1 MISGACTGGSSLIMP
16 YFFSLKSE
24 KILQVLGNNLKEA
37 LLNLR
42 ASRASIDHKMAVLV
56 LDIVGECLEPETSEV
71 VNSFFTC
78 VINSKSDQAFA
89 VLQSVSRFIKEGYSK
104 QFFAFASTKKLEYY
118 SWKTL
123 ERLCSLFEEF
133 LDLSESLKAV
143 ALPRFDEGGEES
155 IQKILQ
161 NSHQLLIEAPP
172 NANPAHI
179 SALEDL
185 LAFTDNFIKFKA
197 EATKY
202 LSGLPKS
209 RRLSID
215 VYLKIF
221 RTLEDECFRS
231 YKEYDKFRLCKLCII
246 LTTDPSS
253 DVPQAYTE
261 DYFLDLFYEVHALY
275 RKCGEESVGLFLDAP
290 CLQER
295 ISPDRVFRVLQLLN
309 RFNDVGTVADLLQI
323 FRLGKTD
330 FNSFIR
336 LLEEKFPEDT
346 DDFHDGELDL
356 GDRLARFSGKD
367 VNVEFPVDEEVL
379 NLMGNQYR
387 RIQEYCFEFKAFNHQ
402 QLADKTFEI
411 RGRLKEGFL
420 NEEDLLELI
429 AIGRHSIRLTF
440 GIYPYSTQILVLLGL
455 LSRENR
461 VFAQVKT
468 GEGKSTIVTLL
479 AFVLAIQGRTVD
491 IISSSQGLA
500 QRDFGKYANFFKR
513 FSITSSC
520 ISEDFP
526 AEELFQAQILY
537 GTPSDFEFAIMNEKV
552 YFKEFFQMRL
562 NHTKLARNFDCV
574 IIDEADNLSIDTL
587 LNSARVGYP
596 AEVSYDWV
604 YTPIWMFLKSQCLDT
619 VSFRTKAYV
628 KSLVPLVR
636 KELEV
641 FSGGRFSHLCSL
653 IEDQKIEDWIFSGL
667 KALAELNEGID
678 YVIKSTKG
686 VNKRCEKKVVIVDV
700 DNTGRL
706 MENSRWGRGLH
717 ELIETKHGLEV
728 AKESLTPISFSHVN
742 LYTKYKSL
750 YGLTGTLGGKVER
763 GELQEIYGISTFD
776 APTHLKSLRVDH
788 DPVLYPD
795 DSSLNSAL
803 HSLIRSLLVSKRPIL
818 ILCPNILASGSIGT
832 LLSEENI
839 HFQLWNEV
847 QEEEEEE
854 ILKKAGAPCA
864 VTVATNT
871 AGRGTDIILT
881 KESIANG
888 GLAVILTSLP
898 DERVLK
904 QAIGRAGRQGQPGSS
919 YVMLSR
925 TRFKA
930 DSIHE
935 MKKIQ
940 LAKSI
945 LLKKHHVRRAHIERH
960 SLVYVDT
967 FFDVLKKFNLLITN
981 EAVLLK
987 LSELLQTRKLAKDSL
1002 VSLKKLDGKKALLAD
1017 EIVRLM
1023 TEKNVNAISWK
1034 FFLRQAGHHIINKAL
1049 ATWST
1054 EYYSQLESFA
1064 LNQSLDVSEVV
1075 LKAKDLFEQSRPLWE
1090 PYLDLKGVSLLIAE
1104 LTGIDLSDV
1113 FEKVRPSLVFHC

>member
-1 MISGACTGGSSLIMP
+1 MISGACTGDSSLTLP
-16 YFFSLKSE
+16 YFFSLKNE

-56 LDIVGECLEPETSEV
+56 LDIVGECLEPETSET

-78 VINSKSDQAFA
+78 VINSKSDQAFT
-89 VLQSVSRFIKEGYSK
+89 VLQSVSRFIKEGHSK

-123 ERLCSLFEEF
+123 ERLCSYFEKF
-133 LDLSESLKAV
+133 LGLPESVKAL
-143 ALPRFDEGGEES
+143 ALPRFDEGGEEWM
-155 IQKILQ
+155 KELLQ
-161 NSHQLLIEAPP
+161 DSHQLLLEAAP
-172 NANPAHI
+172 NGNLANI
-179 SALEDL
+179 SPLEHL
-185 LAFTDNFIKFKA
+185 LSFTNNFIKFKA
-197 EATKY
+197 EAIKY
-202 LSGLPKS
+202 LSGLPES
-209 RRLSID
+209 RRLALG

-221 RTLEDECFRS
+221 RALEDDSFAS
-231 YKEYDKFRLCKLCII
+231 YKEYDKTRLFKLCI
-246 LTTDPSS
+246 TMTSDRSN
-253 DVPQAYTE
+253 DVPQTYTE
-261 DYFLDLFYEVHALY
+261 HYFLDLFQEVHTLY
-275 RKCGEESVGLFLDAP
+275 RKFGEECVGLFLDAP

-295 ISPDRVFRVLQLLN
+295 TSPDRVFRVLQLLN
-309 RFNDVGTVADLLQI
+309 QFNELETLADLLKTFHLQ
-323 FRLGKTD
+323 KTD
-330 FNSFIR
+330 FNSFVR
-336 LLEEKFPEDT
+336 VLEEKCPEDR
-346 DDFHDGELDL
+346 DGFHDDEPDLD
-356 GDRLARFSGKD
+356 DRFARFGGKD
-367 VNVEFPVDEEVL
+367 VNVEFPINEETL
-379 NLMGNQYR
+379 NLIRNQYR
-387 RIQEYCFEFKAFNHQ
+387 RIQQYCFEFKAFNLKQ
-402 QLADKTFEI
+402 FADKTFEI
-411 RGRLKEGFL
+411 RGRVKEGFL

-491 IISSSQGLA
+491 IISSSQDLA
-500 QRDFGKYANFFKR
+500 QRDFRKYANFFKR
-513 FSITSSC
+513 FSVASSC

-526 AEELFQAQILY
+526 AAELFQAQILY

-552 YFKEFFQMRL
+552 YFKEFFQTRL

-587 LNSARVGYP
+587 LNSARIAYP
-596 AEVSYDWV
+596 AEVSYEWV
-604 YTPIWMFLKSQCLDT
+604 YTPLWMFLKSQRLDT
-619 VSFRTKAYV
+619 VRFRTNAYV

-641 FSGGRFSHLCSL
+641 CSGGRFFNLCSL
-653 IEDQKIEDWIFSGL
+653 IEDQKIEDWISSGL
-667 KALAELNEGID
+667 KALADLNEGID

-706 MENSRWGRGLH
+706 MESSRWGRGLH

-750 YGLTGTLGGKVER
+750 YGLTGTLGGTVER

-795 DSSLNSAL
+795 DLSLNSAL
-803 HSLIRSLLVSKRPIL
+803 QSLIRSLLVSKRPIL

-839 HFQLWNEV
+839 HFQLLNEV

-898 DERVLK
+898 DERVLQ

-919 YVMLSR
+919 HVMLSR
-925 TRFKA
+925 VRLGA
-930 DSIHE
+930 DSIQE

-945 LLKKHHVRRAHIERH
+945 LLKKYHIRRAHIERH

-981 EAVLLK
+981 EAILLK
-987 LSELLQTRKLAKDSL
+987 LSELLQTRKLADGSL

-1034 FFLRQAGHHIINKAL
+1034 FFLRQAGHYIINKAL
-1049 ATWST
+1049 VTWST
-1054 EYYSQLESFA
+1054 EYYSQLESLA
-1064 LNQSLDVSEVV
+1064 LNQSLDLSEVV
-1075 LKAKDLFEQSRPLWE
+1075 LKAKDLFEQSRAHWE
-1090 PYLDLKGVSLLIAE
+1090 PYLDLKGFSLLIAD
-1104 LTGIDLSDV
+1104 LTGIDLSDI
-1113 FEKVRPSLVFHC
+1113 FEKVRPSLVFDC